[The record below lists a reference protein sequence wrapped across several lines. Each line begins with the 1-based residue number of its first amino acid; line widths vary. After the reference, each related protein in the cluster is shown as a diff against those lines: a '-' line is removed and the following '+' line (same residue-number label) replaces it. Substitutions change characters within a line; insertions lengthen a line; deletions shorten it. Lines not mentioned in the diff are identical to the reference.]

1 MAIDASITLRRLIY
15 ELSEWT
21 TDHSML
27 NQFAYG
33 KWLSHYSKEE
43 KSYPILAVNCTG
55 WNLEQWY
62 VTYNLEVVVLFWVT
76 DDRFNQERAESDA
89 TQIFTDLENTIRYSD
104 RWQSFARL
112 DQNWTSQK
120 VEEYGGDKAFGFL
133 AQFPI
138 KIKKK
143 SGICDLQTLM
153 PSYDFDTTI

>member
-76 DDRFNQERAESDA
+76 DDDRDWE
-89 TQIFTDLENTIRYSD
+89 TD
-104 RWQSFARL
+104 
-112 DQNWTSQK
+112 
-120 VEEYGGDKAFGFL
+120 
-133 AQFPI
+133 
-138 KIKKK
+138 
-143 SGICDLQTLM
+143 
-153 PSYDFDTTI
+153 